1 MRKNLG
7 KLGET
12 IAGLLR
18 YAIPLFLLISVQL
31 CYAQCPGAT
40 TPPTS
45 PTTWYAGQDNNFNF
59 GGSPAESICSAPGVS
74 CEAGG
79 SLTTAQGTQV
89 PSWSYCITP
98 SLLSGNT
105 LSGTVTLPADT
116 PTENAAFTLQIS
128 CDPDVN
134 QPCPNNAA
142 AYTIWQGS
150 INVQII
156 ACGVPKITS
165 ALVDGYPT
173 WTRTSQ

>member
-18 YAIPLFLLISVQL
+18 YAIPLFLLISVDL

-59 GGSPAESICSAPGVS
+59 PGTTVESTCSAPGVA
-74 CEAGG
+74 CEAFGDLAKPDG
-79 SLTTAQGTQV
+79 KEI
-89 PSWSYCITP
+89 PFSYCITP
-98 SLLSGNT
+98 DLV
-105 LSGTVTLPADT
+105 SGTVTLPADT